1 MVFFCRER
9 KCAFGAKIPQSEID
23 LQVDSNKHIAEIPG
37 AVLTETIQAENTNLT
52 LFSLEKYEIGKIN
65 AIREAR
71 FKIQILESKIQIL
84 DLLTRKSRF
93 WNLDLKSRL
102 QIKIQILD

>member
-1 MVFFCRER
+1 
-9 KCAFGAKIPQSEID
+9 
-23 LQVDSNKHIAEIPG
+23 
-37 AVLTETIQAENTNLT
+37 LTETIQAENTNLT
-52 LFSLEKYEIGKIN
+52 LFSLEKYESGKLMQF
-65 AIREAR
+65 EKPD

-102 QIKIQILD
+102 QIKIQILDFQIPDSGFSVWCWNRG

>member
-1 MVFFCRER
+1 
-9 KCAFGAKIPQSEID
+9 
-23 LQVDSNKHIAEIPG
+23 
-37 AVLTETIQAENTNLT
+37 LTETIQAENTNLT
-52 LFSLEKYEIGKIN
+52 LFSLEKYESGKLMQF
-65 AIREAR
+65 EKPD

-102 QIKIQILD
+102 QIKIQILDLYPDSGIYESAFLLRVRA